1 VILYT
6 SNIPNTNNTRVKDN
20 FSTIYTFVFSDKVSV
35 VRTKPDMTVYSN
47 GSLWLAQTTSKDTGI
62 YTCIATN
69 IAGNVSM
76 VARVT
81 VQGELFS
88 IQIILWEFSNMKQ
101 L

>member
-1 VILYT
+1 MWYLKIISCL
-6 SNIPNTNNTRVKDN
+6 N
-20 FSTIYTFVFSDKVSV
+20 FENEKKRFCST
-35 VRTKPDMTVYSN
+35 
-47 GSLWLAQTTSKDTGI
+47 LWLAQTTSKDTGI
-62 YTCIATN
+62 YTCMATN

-88 IQIILWEFSNMKQ
+88 IQIILLEVSNMKQ